1 MSASATA
8 QQNIFWKDRIHKDL
22 HFISPRRHL
31 KPISNSFYAK
41 WDDAIECASTLTTRR
56 NSAIHTD
63 QRARK
68 SDTSH
73 HRRRE
78 HEHMTA
84 DLPGMPAAG
93 VRSVEDEEAHVPKAP
108 AEPPIKLAPRH
119 ESRWCARPP
128 PDRPATAAAVSMR
141 ATVGG
146 RDLTCRSVR
155 VPAPSAES
163 AVADMATTNI
173 MWRQGFRNPTAVV
186 VAGSSDAEKKSALSS
201 EQASSDK
208 GPPQPSRGMVTG
220 LVRDFAG
227 RFISPGRRMR
237 PTKDH
242 QGRLVYSMDSNGP
255 FSMTW

>member
-1 MSASATA
+1 MS
-8 QQNIFWKDRIHKDL
+8 
-22 HFISPRRHL
+22 
-31 KPISNSFYAK
+31 
-41 WDDAIECASTLTTRR
+41 
-56 NSAIHTD
+56 HTD
-63 QRARK
+63 QRPRK

-78 HEHMTA
+78 QEHMTA
-84 DLPGMPAAG
+84 DLSVMPAAG
-93 VRSVEDEEAHVPKAP
+93 VRSVGNEEVESFKLAALESVVEARVPKAT

-128 PDRPATAAAVSMR
+128 AETPATAAAVSMR
-141 ATVGG
+141 AIVGG
-146 RDLTCRSVR
+146 RNLRCRSVR

-173 MWRQGFRNPTAVV
+173 MWRQGFRNPTAVL
-186 VAGSSDAEKKSALSS
+186 VAGSSDAEKTSAQSS